1 MRGPDASP
9 VRCPGSPSPVG
20 LAASWDEPLLDMLLS
35 GQPVFLMQLHVM
47 AGWLVGLAGPAG
59 PGDRAGEGAARS
71 ASPAPPP
78 RSIVGA
84 LGAIAMTT
92 EYATGAIAVMPNRRD
107 A

>member
-1 MRGPDASP
+1 M
-9 VRCPGSPSPVG
+9 PGFPFPG
-20 LAASWDEPLLDMLLS
+20 RPGRELDEPLLDMLLS
-35 GQPVFLMQLHVM
+35 GQPVFRMQLHVV
-47 AGWLVGLAGPAG
+47 AGWLIGLAGPAG

-84 LGAIAMTT
+84 LGVIAMTT